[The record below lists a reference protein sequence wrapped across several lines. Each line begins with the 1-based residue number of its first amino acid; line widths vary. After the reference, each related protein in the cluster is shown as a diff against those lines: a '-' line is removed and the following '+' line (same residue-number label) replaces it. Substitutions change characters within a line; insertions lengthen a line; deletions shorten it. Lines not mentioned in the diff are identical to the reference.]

1 MRARTV
7 ALDTVGTLDLQRWRE
22 LAQRAI
28 EPNAFLDPR
37 FLVPDGVPQNDM
49 RQKRFLF
56 VEDGD
61 RLLAVMGFEE
71 TTRRVFRI
79 PMRVQTFASWDYST
93 RRYPLV
99 DPDRP
104 VEALKV
110 LLRPPRNLRLPRVL
124 DWEFFPGTGPL
135 NDAFLRAS
143 AALRIPVQE
152 GGSLDYAYRV
162 LPGQQLGP
170 EGHSHASGPSTVR
183 PARIDFEHLSDRKR
197 RRFERNFRELQ
208 HELGEVEIS
217 DRGNDPEA
225 ITEFLDLQ
233 AAGWKGDAAR
243 GGNAF
248 RISDDE
254 AWFIKLTDAFRA
266 DGDLSV
272 FTLSTATTTIYMSV
286 ALHAGDGLFGA
297 MDAYNEE
304 FSRFTAG
311 VVGRLARLEYA
322 ATELRAQFF
331 DPNMRPSYVESTKLY
346 PDRRR
351 YTRYIVFSRVPF
363 ARLALRLS
371 ALLRA
376 RRPDDTSTRSEL

>member
-1 MRARTV
+1 MRARIV

-124 DWEFFPGTGPL
+124 DWEFFPGSGPL
-135 NDAFLRAS
+135 HEAFVG
-143 AALRIPVQE
+143 AAEALNVPVQE
-152 GGSLDYAYRV
+152 GECFEYAYF
-162 LPGQQLGP
+162 LSGHQLESP
-170 EGHSHASGPSTVR
+170 ARQPADRPSTAR
-183 PARIDFEHLSDRKR
+183 PARIEVEHLSSRERQRVGR
-197 RRFERNFRELQ
+197 RFRELQ

-371 ALLRA
+371 AALRA
-376 RRPDDTSTRSEL
+376 RRPHTTTAEIEP